1 MKNIY
6 KSLANDG
13 VVVISE
19 WVLNDEKTGATS
31 VALMGLNMIIET
43 HGDKNHSYAEIVGKL
58 NQAGFKRSER
68 RSLAEPAGYYH
79 WSQIISK
86 KDTRKKIGAFYKG
99 ITIMTSN
106 EIDARQMDEDDLE
119 EADIIMKLA
128 FGTFIGLPTP

>member
-1 MKNIY
+1 
-6 KSLANDG
+6 
-13 VVVISE
+13 
-19 WVLNDEKTGATS
+19 
-31 VALMGLNMIIET
+31 MGLNMIIET
-43 HGDKNHSYAEIVGKL
+43 HGGKNHSYAEIVDKL

-99 ITIMTSN
+99 IPIMTSN

-119 EADIIMKLA
+119 EADRIMKLA
-128 FGTFIGLPTP
+128 FGAFIGCLRL

>member
-19 WVLNDEKTGATS
+19 WLLNDEKTGPAS
-31 VALMGLNMIIET
+31 AALMGLNMIIET
-43 HGDKNHSYAEIVGKL
+43 HGGKNHSYAEIVGKL

-68 RSLAEPAGYYH
+68 RSLAEPAGYYYH

-86 KDTRKKIGAFYKG
+86 KDTRKKIGAFL
-99 ITIMTSN
+99 
-106 EIDARQMDEDDLE
+106 R
-119 EADIIMKLA
+119 
-128 FGTFIGLPTP
+128 GLLL

>member
-19 WVLNDEKTGATS
+19 WLLNDEKTGPAS
-31 VALMGLNMIIET
+31 AALMGLNMIIET
-43 HGDKNHSYAEIVGKL
+43 HGGKNHSYAEIVGKR

-68 RSLAEPAGYYH
+68 RSLAEPAVHYH

-86 KDTRKKIGAFYKG
+86 KDTRKKIGAFL
-99 ITIMTSN
+99 
-106 EIDARQMDEDDLE
+106 R
-119 EADIIMKLA
+119 
-128 FGTFIGLPTP
+128 GLLL